1 MPTYF
6 QLVQYRRLRNQV
18 VVGMK
23 KKITCDPSSKKI
35 QLDQNLIYGH
45 YIEARAPFTNIV

>member
-23 KKITCDPSSKKI
+23 KKSPVIPAVKKI